1 MVKENCLAKSGDE
14 NFDEVD
20 IMSITLLDGG
30 MGQELLARTS
40 AKPTGLWSTQ
50 ILMDS
55 PELVRAVHNDYF
67 AAGADVA
74 TTNSYAIHRDR
85 LRPFGVENR
94 FADLHQLACKIAVSA
109 RDKYGDGL
117 VAGSL
122 GPTGWSYRP
131 DLAPPVEEAAA
142 LYGEIAKLHES
153 YVDLILCETMSSV
166 KQARGAV
173 MGATVVTKP
182 VWLAVTVD
190 DEDGTKLRSGES
202 VTELLPM
209 IAEFQIEAVLVN
221 CSAPEA
227 VNQAIPLLTNQGIPV
242 GGYANGFVKIT
253 KDFMKKGATVD
264 ILEKR
269 PNLGPEIYADFAD
282 SWIKDGATIVGGCCE
297 VGPVHI
303 RQLAR
308 RLKSRS
314 EGDSGN

>member
-1 MVKENCLAKSGDE
+1 MKSGDE

-20 IMSITLLDGG
+20 IMNITLLDGG
-30 MGQELLARTS
+30 MGQELLARSS

-67 AAGADVA
+67 AAGADIA
-74 TTNSYAIHRDR
+74 ITNSYAIHRDR
-85 LRPFGVENR
+85 LRPFGIENR

-109 RDKYGDGL
+109 RDKHGDGL

-122 GPTGWSYRP
+122 GPSGWSYRP

-142 LYGEIAKLHES
+142 LYGEIAKLHEP

-173 MGATVVTKP
+173 MGARVATKP

-202 VTELLPM
+202 VTELWPM
-209 IAEFQIEAVLVN
+209 IAEFKIEALLVN

-227 VNQAIPLLTNQGIPV
+227 VNQTIPLLTNQGVPV

-264 ILEKR
+264 VLEKR
-269 PNLGPEIYADFAD
+269 PNLGPDVYADFAD
-282 SWIKDGATIVGGCCE
+282 GWIKDGATIVGGCCE
-297 VGPVHI
+297 VGPAHI
-303 RQLAR
+303 KELAR
-308 RLKSRS
+308 RFKSGS
-314 EGDSGN
+314 EGINP